1 MNKKEERSLII
12 TNVIIT
18 IFTIIIIYVVSYFM
32 KDMEWWKLVL
42 SLLAI
47 IICSGILNS
56 LNIVYHLR
64 KNNCYEE

>member
-1 MNKKEERSLII
+1 MSKKQEKSLII
-12 TNVIIT
+12 TNIIIT
-18 IFTIIIIYVVSYFM
+18 IFTIIIIYVVGYLM

-56 LNIVYHLR
+56 LNIVYHL
-64 KNNCYEE
+64 KK

>member
-1 MNKKEERSLII
+1 MSKKQEKSLII

-18 IFTIIIIYVVSYFM
+18 IFTIIIIYVVSYLM

-56 LNIVYHLR
+56 LNIAYHLR
-64 KNNCYEE
+64 KNNCFEE

>member
-1 MNKKEERSLII
+1 MNKKEEKSLMII
-12 TNVIIT
+12 NIIIT
-18 IFTIIIIYVVSYFM
+18 IFTIIIINVVSYLM

-42 SLLAI
+42 SLIAI

-64 KNNCYEE
+64 KK